1 MNLIGIMSIVI
12 LVITILTLVFGVIA
26 YFMYKIREKKNTK
39 KVPTGYEEK
48 CIELGTDFIF
58 FDK

>member
-12 LVITILTLVFGVIA
+12 LVITILTLLFGIIA
-26 YFMYKIREKKNTK
+26 YFMYKLRESKIKTT
-39 KVPTGYEEK
+39 PTITYEET
-48 CIELGTDFIF
+48 CNELNINYIF

>member
-12 LVITILTLVFGVIA
+12 LVITIFTLVFGVIA
-26 YFMYKIREKKNTK
+26 YFMYKIRDKKNAK
-39 KVPTGYEEK
+39 RIPTNYEEK